1 MSKTMR
7 VFVTGATGFI
17 GSAIV
22 QELIS
27 AGHHVLGLARTDAAA
42 GALAA
47 AGAQV
52 HRGDLEDLESLRRG
66 VAMSDGVIHTA
77 FNHDFSNFKAN
88 CEADRRAI
96 EAMGA
101 ALEGTERPL
110 IVTSGTGLLAP
121 GVLATEA
128 TMQTSGSPRVASEE
142 AAISIAAKGVR
153 VSVVRLPP
161 SVHGDGDHGFVPVLI
176 GIAREKGISAYLG
189 EGYNRW
195 PAVHRLDA
203 ARLFRLALEK
213 GTVGARYHGVA
224 EEGVP
229 FREIAGV
236 IGRRLNIP
244 VVSKA
249 HEEAADHF
257 GWFAHFAAIDNR
269 ASSQQTREQLGWLP
283 GGPGLIEDIDRPNY
297 FEA

>member
-1 MSKTMR
+1 MR

-22 QELIS
+22 QELIG
-27 AGHHVLGLARTDAAA
+27 AGHEVLGLARSEAAA
-42 GALAA
+42 GAIEA
-47 AGAQV
+47 AGARV
-52 HRGDLEDLESLRRG
+52 HRGDLEDLESLRSG
-66 VAMSDGVIHTA
+66 AAMSDGVIHTA
-77 FNHDFSNFKAN
+77 FNHDFSKFKEN

-101 ALEGTERPL
+101 ALEGSGRLL

-128 TMQTSGSPRVASEE
+128 TVQTSGSPRVASEE
-142 AAISIAAKGVR
+142 AAISIAAKGVS

-161 SVHGDGDHGFVPVLI
+161 SVHGDGDHGFVPMLI
-176 GIAREKGISAYLG
+176 DIARKKGVSAYLG
-189 EGYNRW
+189 DGLNHW

-203 ARLFRLALEK
+203 ARLYRLALEK
-213 GTVGARYHGVA
+213 AVAGARYHAVA

-236 IGRRLNIP
+236 IGRRLNVP
-244 VVSKA
+244 VISRK

-257 GWFAHFAAIDNR
+257 GGFWHFAAIDNR

-283 GGPGLIEDIDRPNY
+283 EGPGLIADIDRPDY
-297 FEA
+297 FRN